1 LVLVRACLPFFGY
14 ICLMMLRR
22 EEIRELLDEKAD
34 LYNCRDFID
43 SDPVSIPHRYS
54 RREDIEIAAFLSATI
69 AWGQRPVIVR
79 NAGLLMDRM
88 DNSPHAFIMQAASS
102 DLAAFADFRHRT
114 FGGHDCIYFLK
125 ALQGI
130 CRSGGL
136 EKAFSGRE
144 AGNRWDAAT
153 AISDFRRRF
162 LSFGPPPGTSRH
174 VANPLAGSS
183 AKRINMFLR
192 WMVRKDR
199 RGVDFGL
206 WHSISPADLC
216 CPLDVHTARVARA
229 LGILKR
235 KQADWKAV
243 AELTAY
249 LKTLDP
255 GDPVRYD
262 YALFGLGVFE
272 KF

>member
-1 LVLVRACLPFFGY
+1 
-14 ICLMMLRR
+14 MELRP

-34 LYNCRDFID
+34 IFNCRDFIV

-54 RREDIEIAAFLSATI
+54 RREDIEIAAFLSASI

-88 DNSPHAFIMQAASS
+88 DNSPYDFIMHARSGNF
-102 DLAAFADFRHRT
+102 AAFDNFRHRT
-114 FGGHDCIYFLK
+114 FGGSDCIYFLK
-125 ALQGI
+125 ALQAI
-130 CRSGGL
+130 YRAGGL
-136 EKAFSGRE
+136 EKAFSGPE
-144 AGNRWDAAT
+144 AGGHWDAAF
-153 AISDFRRRF
+153 AISEFRRRF

-206 WHSISPADLC
+206 WNSISPADLC

-235 KQADWKAV
+235 KQTDWKAV
-243 AELTAY
+243 AELTAF

-255 GDPVRYD
+255 DDPVRYD